1 MARPKHPGHPA
12 HSAHPTHPTRPGP
25 HYLPPPPS
33 PDAPAETLGAGDP
46 DSRTAAERWAA
57 LTPRTRRTITAG
69 LALGAAVTALLLLRP
84 PHSDPAAAS
93 SPYPTQ
99 TTYLHYQ
106 GRGPAKHTY
115 RFLLRVES
123 GSPVTVSRLRLPFAE
138 FGTRTT
144 PRLPLT
150 VNAGDTAPLT
160 VEIRVRHCPSP
171 PRTID
176 LPHLDLTL
184 RNQRAL
190 QQHSFLFGGAFPH
203 ALAREL
209 STACPAERPGTNPSR
224 R

>member
-1 MARPKHPGHPA
+1 MTGIGPVEPVEPPA
-12 HSAHPTHPTRPGP
+12 PRGP
-25 HYLPPPPS
+25 HHLPPEPG
-33 PDAPAETLGAGDP
+33 ETLGAGNP
-46 DSRTAAERWAA
+46 DRRTPAEHWAA
-57 LTPRTRRTITAG
+57 LEPRTRRTVTAA
-69 LALGAAVTALLLLRP
+69 LALAGAVTALLLLRP
-84 PHSDPAAAS
+84 PPSDPAAS

-99 TTYLHYQ
+99 TTNLHYQ
-106 GRGPAKHTY
+106 GPGPAKNTY
-115 RFLLRVES
+115 RFLLRVDT

-138 FGTRTT
+138 FATRTT

-150 VNAGDTAPLT
+150 VSAGDTAPLT
-160 VEIRVRHCPSP
+160 VEIRVRHCARP

-203 ALAREL
+203 ALARQL
-209 STACPAERPGTNPSR
+209 SAACPAGHPGTDPAR